1 MSCGSG
7 GPPSWTAAG
16 SHSSSYLQVR
26 HSSREVVLYTGG
38 YPSCSVTCCFP
49 GVMENIHVDPRKQ
62 ELLEARFLGG
72 RDAVQSF
79 GRVVQIKLDVTCCL
93 CLHVSS
99 SHWWC
104 HSHHRNSNRTAAILA
119 AAAQETETMVKVLCQ
134 HQTKV
139 NQMIENEREKL
150 IIHLPQRE

>member
-26 HSSREVVLYTGG
+26 HSSRE
-38 YPSCSVTCCFP
+38 

-119 AAAQETETMVKVLCQ
+119 AAAQETETMVK
-134 HQTKV
+134 
-139 NQMIENEREKL
+139 
-150 IIHLPQRE
+150 